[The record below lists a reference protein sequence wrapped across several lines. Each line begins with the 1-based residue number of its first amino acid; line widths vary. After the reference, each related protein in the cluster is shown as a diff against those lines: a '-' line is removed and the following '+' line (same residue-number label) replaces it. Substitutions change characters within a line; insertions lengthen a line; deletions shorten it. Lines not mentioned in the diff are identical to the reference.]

1 MAFWENVKR
10 DVKKGFKEG
19 LAVIKIKAEQLTTE
33 GKRQFSLF
41 DLKNKVHKEMA
52 DLGGEVY
59 GLSAKVENPLKED
72 KIKKRL
78 DRIRKLEDQI
88 TSLEKKKAKKAATK
102 KKVIRKKTAASKKAV
117 TSKKAAK
124 K

>member
-10 DVKKGFKEG
+10 DVQKGFKEG
-19 LAVIKIKAEQLTTE
+19 LAVIKVKAGQLTTE
-33 GKRQFSLF
+33 GKRQLSLF

-88 TSLEKKKAKKAATK
+88 TSLEKKTAKKATTK
-102 KKVIRKKTAASKKAV
+102 KKVIKKKTAAKKTVARKKAV
-117 TSKKAAK
+117 KK
-124 K
+124 